1 MAPSRRA
8 VRDLQAA
15 PKKVISRGTSGG
27 GVCDLYGAQMPG
39 VAAWVSATDV
49 PGENKVKGGAS
60 DSPVFAD
67 GKVEHMGQVIGLV
80 IADTPRHAEDAAA
93 KVSIQYGH
101 PKASRPHMARC
112 HGVCLDFAPAGFCAK
127 S

>member
-1 MAPSRRA
+1 MA
-8 VRDLQAA
+8 
-15 PKKVISRGTSGG
+15 
-27 GVCDLYGAQMPG
+27 G
-39 VAAWVSATDV
+39 VAAWVSAQDV

-80 IADTPRHAEDAAA
+80 IADTPRHAQDAAA

-101 PKASRPHMARC
+101 PKAGNSLQQSVQDNELFQDTRLIRDAC
-112 HGVCLDFAPAGFCAK
+112 GNT
-127 S
+127 